1 MRDIPNSEPG
11 MTPME
16 IWCNESQERYVL
28 AISEENLEKF
38 ANFCERERCPYSV
51 VGEITKG
58 NHLEVYDSYFDN
70 YPISL
75 SLEVLFGKP
84 PKTHIS
90 FENKSKRSLPLKLPD
105 EVSNEVVYE
114 VLRHPTVASKTF
126 LITIG
131 DRSITGLIARD
142 QMVGPWQVP
151 VSDYGLCKTSFSGL
165 SGEAMAMGERTPISL
180 MSSKAAAKISVAEVV
195 TNILPSGISSLS
207 DIKLSANWMGS
218 PGKLEGN
225 KDLFE
230 AVESVGIDL
239 CPEWNMAIPV
249 GKDSLSMST
258 EWSKNGEDKLVVSP
272 LSLIVSGFAPIQDI
286 SIAVTPELK
295 KSKKSS
301 LLFIDLAKGHT
312 RLGGSILAQL
322 NNQLGGESPDV
333 ECEKEMPAFVDS
345 IHKLLSHRKILAY
358 HDRSDGGLITTLAE
372 MSFAGRLGLE
382 INLDSAIKDEGALL
396 KFLFNE
402 ELGAVIQV
410 LDEDL
415 DYVQEALSDAGL
427 NEFVHNIGSLSDSAD
442 IVINFQEEN
451 LLSLPIKDL
460 LQNWNRVSYEIQS
473 LRDNPDTA
481 KAEYINDTK
490 IKNPGLSPKIT
501 FSVPEKIDLNSSRP
515 RIAIFREQGVNGQN
529 EMAAAFHEVGFDCI
543 DVHMTDLIDKRQN
556 LQDFQG
562 LVACGG
568 FSYGDVLGAGG
579 GWANSI

>member
-1 MRDIPNSEPG
+1 M
-11 MTPME
+11 
-16 IWCNESQERYVL
+16 
-28 AISEENLEKF
+28 
-38 ANFCERERCPYSV
+38 
-51 VGEITKG
+51 
-58 NHLEVYDSYFDN
+58 
-70 YPISL
+70 
-75 SLEVLFGKP
+75 
-84 PKTHIS
+84 
-90 FENKSKRSLPLKLPD
+90 
-105 EVSNEVVYE
+105 
-114 VLRHPTVASKTF
+114 ASKTF

-312 RLGGSILAQL
+312 RLG
-322 NNQLGGESPDV
+322 V
-333 ECEKEMPAFVDS
+333 
-345 IHKLLSHRKILAY
+345 
-358 HDRSDGGLITTLAE
+358 
-372 MSFAGRLGLE
+372 
-382 INLDSAIKDEGALL
+382 
-396 KFLFNE
+396 
-402 ELGAVIQV
+402 
-410 LDEDL
+410 
-415 DYVQEALSDAGL
+415 
-427 NEFVHNIGSLSDSAD
+427 
-442 IVINFQEEN
+442 
-451 LLSLPIKDL
+451 
-460 LQNWNRVSYEIQS
+460 VS
-473 LRDNPDTA
+473 
-481 KAEYINDTK
+481 
-490 IKNPGLSPKIT
+490 
-501 FSVPEKIDLNSSRP
+501 
-515 RIAIFREQGVNGQN
+515 
-529 EMAAAFHEVGFDCI
+529 
-543 DVHMTDLIDKRQN
+543 
-556 LQDFQG
+556 
-562 LVACGG
+562 
-568 FSYGDVLGAGG
+568 
-579 GWANSI
+579 